1 MPSWNEVRDRLRTTY
16 KLEDDEGELLSI
28 VWTLAD
34 DRTQKVVIKHFKL
47 HDRDMVEIKSAF
59 AKGKSPDA
67 TVLLAKS
74 AEMPLATIALAG
86 DVYFVVYNAPLEHID
101 NDDFTF
107 FMTSVATAADALE
120 KEFGTGDTY

>member
-1 MPSWNEVRDRLRTTY
+1 MPSWNDVRDRLRTTY

-47 HDRDMVEIKSAF
+47 HERDMVEIKSAF

-67 TVLLAKS
+67 KELLAKN
-74 AEMPLATIALAG
+74 AEMPLATVALAG
-86 DVYFVVYNAPLEHID
+86 DIYFVVYNAPLEHVHT
-101 NDDFTF
+101 DDLAF
-107 FMTSVATAADALE
+107 FMTTVATTADALE